1 MNRYQFED
9 SISAYLDNELSIA
22 DRKVFEEY
30 MNKHIDAKNL
40 VDDIRLTMEST
51 KNFKK
56 IKASDQFMPNLFK
69 RIEFEKKQAIK
80 ENH

>member
-30 MNKHIDAKNL
+30 MNTNIDAKNL
-40 VDDIRLTMEST
+40 VDDIRSTIEST

-56 IKASDQFMPNLFK
+56 IKASEPVSYTHLTLPTK
-69 RIEFEKKQAIK
+69 RIV
-80 ENH
+80 